1 MGYKITSA
9 EWVAELQRQL
19 NQSESYERAAKDYVG
34 TVIFSVEPDE
44 TYDGSAHMYLKIL
57 NGKCIETGK
66 VASPKNIPTVMIV
79 YARYG
84 TWRKI
89 IEGKLDPIQ
98 GVMMRQLRIEGD
110 ILRLMRYPK
119 AAKEMISC
127 GLKVPTDFE
136 SGS

>member
-1 MGYKITSA
+1 MAYKITST

-19 NQSESYERAAKDYVG
+19 NRSEAYERAAKDYVG
-34 TVIFSVEPDE
+34 TVIFSVQPDE
-44 TYDGSAHMYLKIL
+44 GFVGSAHMYLKIV
-57 NGKCIETGK
+57 NGKCIESGK
-66 VASPKNIPTVMIV
+66 VADPKDIETVMIV

-84 TWRKI
+84 VWRKI
-89 IEGKLDPIQ
+89 IEGRLDPIQ

-119 AAKEMISC
+119 AAKEMIAC

-136 SGS
+136 TGS